1 MTLQE
6 AQQVRGLTEAQ
17 KKLLQDIAT
26 AARRFSRQPKDF
38 AATNATELK
47 TELNAI
53 IEKKRTKQTKQ
64 REKQDAKKQCIDLLK
79 QLAEGQNAI
88 ISYPQL
94 LERLQSIKEEV
105 EKETKQKQVQ
115 KLIEQSGFTRNEL
128 IEYLSNN

>member
-105 EKETKQKQVQ
+105 EKETKQKLN
-115 KLIEQSGFTRNEL
+115 KNKCKS
-128 IEYLSNN
+128 

>member
-26 AARRFSRQPKDF
+26 AARRFSRRPKDF

-53 IEKKRTKQTKQ
+53 IEKKRTKQSKAK
-64 REKQDAKKQCIDLLK
+64 EKQDAKKQCIALLRE
-79 QLAEGQNAI
+79 LCEGQNALTTY
-88 ISYPQL
+88 SQL
-94 LERLQSIKEEV
+94 LERLQSIRAEI
-105 EKETKQKQVQ
+105 EKETKQIKLK
-115 KLIEQSGFTRNEL
+115 KLIADSGLTENEL

>member
-64 REKQDAKKQCIDLLK
+64 REKQDTKRQCIAILK
-79 QLAEGQNAI
+79 ELAEGQNAI
-88 ISYPQL
+88 ISYSQL
-94 LERLQSIKEEV
+94 LERLQSIRQEI
-105 EKETKQKQVQ
+105 EKENKQKQVQ

>member
-26 AARRFSRQPKDF
+26 AARRFSRRPKDF

-47 TELNAI
+47 QELDTI
-53 IEKKRTKQTKQ
+53 IEKKRTKQSKAK
-64 REKQDAKKQCIDLLK
+64 EKQDAKKQCIALLRE
-79 QLAEGQNAI
+79 LCEGQNALTTY
-88 ISYPQL
+88 SQL
-94 LERLQSIKEEV
+94 LERLQSIRAEI
-105 EKETKQKQVQ
+105 EKETKQIKLK
-115 KLIEQSGFTRNEL
+115 KLIADSGLTENEL